1 MKTGVFAIFLLLLSG
16 CGYRAVSADD
26 VYRGD
31 IQSIAVP
38 VVQAT
43 FHDPQLVE
51 TVTAALVKEIE
62 ARTPY
67 RVRDAAYADT
77 LLQVTIDSSRLRG
90 LSRNRSTG
98 LPEQQARQLS
108 ATFTWS
114 DLRNGGELLY
124 VENFEQSARQY
135 PTLGEGRFIGTQQAA
150 EAIAAGIVDELQR
163 RW

>member
-1 MKTGVFAIFLLLLSG
+1 MKSIVFLLILLFSSG
-16 CGYRAVSADD
+16 CGYRAVSAGD
-26 VYRGD
+26 VYRGN

-38 VVQAT
+38 VVQTT
-43 FHDPQLVE
+43 FHDPQRVE

-77 LLQVTIDSSRLRG
+77 LLKVSIDRSRLRG
-90 LSRNRSTG
+90 LSRNRSPG

-114 DLRNGGELLY
+114 DLRDGGELLY
-124 VENFEQSARQY
+124 VENFEQSSRQY

-150 EAIAAGIVDELQR
+150 EEIASGIVDELQR